1 MQVVVKVASLNIHED
16 TQKEALQ
23 SLAKKIDKISNIP
36 FWTKDKSFVFDV
48 VWDDDAPDYSALLT
62 VYFKYDDSDIVARH
76 CEICEQVHRT
86 FYMAKKIDCAR
97 CEFAAFKKRADER
110 NRDMRNSG
118 KEILRKRG

>member
-48 VWDDDAPDYSALLT
+48 VWDDNAPDYSAVLT
-62 VYFKYDDSDIVARH
+62 VYYKFDDLEIDIVRFVPRF
-76 CEICEQVHRT
+76 IVRS
-86 FYMAKKIDCAR
+86 I
-97 CEFAAFKKRADER
+97 
-110 NRDMRNSG
+110 
-118 KEILRKRG
+118 